1 MELSSKEITIIIIQT
16 IMAIVIAI
24 ITFTSDKFKQ
34 LKFTDPIVIYVA
46 ILLIAILLLVIIW
59 STNKKITELS
69 EKQEKKVKELSQ
81 ELNNKITKEELD
93 KRFKTLEELNDIR
106 LDIRELQKEVLNKN
120 GKKK

>member
-1 MELSSKEITIIIIQT
+1 
-16 IMAIVIAI
+16 MAIVIAI